1 MFPARVAYWSDKQE
15 SLGTASPSILNR
27 IWGLVLIDFDHIRLT
42 RSCQK
47 KTNATKNMN
56 GRGCPPIGCHV
67 ALTTNNSQLNRCL
80 SRTVSSGY
88 GGIYPSRLWAA
99 TFCLRNP
106 NNVLQVVKRIYSHLT
121 TYIAF
126 IRFINPIMSQHNR
139 QQTEISPVI
148 AFKLENGKYLI
159 GL

>member
-15 SLGTASPSILNR
+15 SLASPSILNR

-126 IRFINPIMSQHNR
+126 FRFINPIMSQH
-139 QQTEISPVI
+139 
-148 AFKLENGKYLI
+148 K
-159 GL
+159 